1 MKKVMKQLFRNG
13 LCGLLCAAM
22 VLTSLSIPEMT
33 VYAAQI
39 DAEDENGI
47 IDETNEEVTTPEA
60 DGEDTD
66 EETSGGG
73 YDVIPEE
80 GDEVEED
87 IPEVD
92 EKEPEEAAPST
103 VENSVME
110 AGEYGTLQNGNFD
123 SGSTG
128 WELVELALS
137 KDSGLVKSGQ
147 CLYKW
152 GNGSVSAKQTIA
164 NVKPG
169 IYQVS
174 LDAGGSYKKDTFA
187 LKIVDSQEKELANN
201 SLDTGVAWG
210 VWKTYTSD
218 AFVITEEN
226 NSSLTITIEGT
237 LDSTDFHLDNVVMEE
252 LPSYNLVNLQELYDQ
267 ASKLSEDCYTSGSW
281 TALEAAMD
289 TADKLLKAS
298 SDDTVAITVAYTA
311 LQKAMNEL
319 VVEATLY
326 YYVPD
331 LKEGEEVVVT
341 NWSESEVTFGDA
353 ALAGDSGKIQSGGYD
368 KVAHKMVVDDTYTQW
383 YSIPVTC
390 PIGGDSS
397 SNDFEI
403 DIYDGSKLT
412 KLIQIS
418 EPTSWNNNSGIYAKL
433 ASGSESV
440 YAVKGYTCYSGSEL
454 VTAIMRQAT
463 LYVYSTGDVP
473 AIMVEGGTLSKVNED
488 SAELEELDADDYDD
502 GYKKDNHYYSM
513 TKDEKVANWYYLT
526 FTAPDVSGKMFGLYS
541 KADKD
546 AWVKDFVNRTAE
558 GDWEVDFTPVFEG
571 KIYYKDGV
579 FSDSR
584 STSLGMLKDL
594 LAEAQAIQEKGQG
607 GYTQASWQTLE
618 TAISGANTLISQLET
633 AGRDDSYTDDD
644 AGGGSTAIAD
654 AYAVLESAINGLEV
668 IATLY
673 YYAGADATAAGM
685 TFWWND
691 AEQPI
696 STNAQKTTDWHG
708 WNSDKN
714 TTYQM
719 TKETSGISGWFK
731 IQLSIKNN
739 GGNDAGFAVHKYDGK
754 SSSVMLESSK
764 LWAETDIYAKLV
776 SGEETAYAIKNSR
789 CFAGQDL
796 IDALMRSVTLYVY
809 DSEGIPAIGTSAKLS
824 YVDEVNTSLKE
835 VEDSEEKEDVFYHKM
850 KADTENANWYYLT
863 FSAPKA
869 DTSTKKIAGL
879 YSYAASESGEED
891 ADPVYTYNLI
901 QTFVEGDPSSTANK
915 EMDFTPVFTKYNG
928 KVYYQGGNF
937 YATRPATLDELK
949 KLVAEAEQLKADEE
963 DETKTPKYLH
973 NNTEWQTFTAKLTEA
988 KSVIAKNEE
997 GTDKPTISEIDE
1009 AYSALEK
1016 AMKAL
1021 VPVSIESENIIVD
1034 RVPVDDDFITGAD
1047 LSSYVSLKESGVVF
1061 KDQNG
1066 KALSD
1071 PEFFKYL
1078 YDGGTNWVRV
1088 RIWNDPYNSA
1098 NGGGYGGGN
1107 SDLERAIIIGKLATD
1122 AGMKVLIDFHY
1133 SDFWADPAKQDAPK
1147 AWKNYTIEQKVEAV
1161 KKYTLDSL
1169 NELADAGVN
1178 VGMVQVGNE
1187 TNNGIC
1193 GENSWGNMA
1202 KIFNAGSRAVRQFAA
1217 ERNQECLVAIHF
1229 AEPQD
1234 EGFVGLA
1241 GKLRDNGVDY
1251 DVFAS
1256 SYYPFWHG
1264 TTENLYNVLKKV
1276 ATDYNKKVMVAETSW
1291 VTTWEDGDGHGN
1303 SAPKI
1308 TQELAYSVS
1317 LQGQADEIRDVMA
1330 NVAAVNNAVPGA
1342 AIGMFYWEPAWISP
1356 YYVYNADGSIDQ
1368 SLYKKNKEAWEKYG
1382 SGWASSYSIEYDP
1395 TDAGLWYGGSAVDN
1409 QAWFD
1414 FDGTALETTQIYKY
1428 IRTAA
1433 TPKKIENKISNV
1445 MSNITKEY
1453 KVGDVIEW
1461 PSTVDVAF
1469 NTGDFVD
1476 GKWES
1481 KHDVENP
1488 ITGLAVEWDKD
1499 QKDLVNTDKTG
1510 QYSVN
1515 GIVKCTYNPESGSDA
1530 VTTEYFNITL
1540 TITVVTAGNIL
1551 ENPGFEKSDSSYD
1564 PWKVNNKNRAEVS
1577 IKGTADGV
1585 RTGNYGL
1592 HFWGGRT
1599 LTEGYNLDF
1608 TASQTVTGLKPGTY
1622 TFGGY
1627 IQGGG
1632 AADTDLQYAYV
1643 EVYDKNSNKKL
1654 TYKTSC
1660 SLGGYLNWM
1669 NPEISG
1675 IKVETGDYL
1684 VVGMEVKTSKE
1695 FAWGTIDDM
1704 YLYGSYGID
1713 IDNGIQNG
1721 KVTVNTLEADN
1732 KDVIKITATP
1742 NNGCYLTELTVSGE
1756 GVTDSNINLK
1766 GDGGS
1771 LKSDAAEGEAVL
1783 EFNKEVASRS
1793 DATMTASFNMPNT
1806 NVKISAKFV
1815 SIFGET
1821 GKVDLKDDNVTVE
1834 GFELVGTPEAGKYV
1848 YKYPLEY
1855 TGKNIELDLAIT
1867 YSGYKLTTADYT
1879 VKYAKNKN
1887 VTTDDAMAEITL
1899 KAKGTKFEGNRTLYF
1914 KIVDTKVDISTA
1926 KVVLNPTKESGFDGN
1941 KDNNYY
1947 YTGDYIEPTVKQFTD
1962 KQGASLKNKE
1972 GADLSIVENTDYTVK
1987 YLNNIKV
1994 GKATIMVIAKEGSTK
2009 IKGSV
2014 TQTFT
2019 IAKRP
2024 ISDESITIFK
2034 PSGGTY
2040 TGSKIT
2046 PNVTVKYGN
2055 TVLQKGKDYKVTYY
2069 NNKNVSTNVTDPKKL
2084 PYLKITGVGNYTG
2097 STDTYNGT
2105 KDKITFVI
2113 SEKSINDIS
2122 ITAVAGDLAHNNDKE
2137 LALKLTVKDG
2147 KKSLSAN
2154 KQYRVQKIALKEDT
2168 GYKTI
2173 YECDKDGKPV
2183 AGSATNPK
2191 VKGQGTYQVTLKGL
2205 GSYTDERKLTFK
2217 VISAEYI
2224 LSNAQIAKIDNQV
2237 YTGSPITFASQDLK
2251 VTNKKGATV
2260 ASDQYTVTCTNN
2272 IKAGTA
2278 TVTIKARNTGS
2289 YVGTKS
2295 TTFKIVKRAIAV
2307 ESKLT
2312 AAQEQ
2317 KKKDLGLITYEF
2329 AEEEDIYKNGSEYLY
2344 PYTGYSW
2351 TPNLKIYSTN
2361 NGVKKLLTK
2370 GVDYTISFKNNQ
2382 KANDKLAAGKYASI
2396 TITGKGSYSG
2406 KVTFADVFKVKDV
2419 TLDDFVITINPVA
2432 YTGKAI
2438 KPAITFVYKP
2448 IGRALDLKAGTAY
2461 TVKYKN
2467 NTKAASLKQSGT
2479 TDKNG
2484 KPVALNPYVLITE
2497 KGLHAYKQNEAGG
2510 YVACKSS
2517 DKKNVQVDFTITTAT
2532 ITSASIAD
2540 IKPQTYNGK
2549 PAKPSVTIKVNGRKL
2564 KAGTDYLVTYTG
2576 NVGRSDS
2583 AKVTVVGI
2591 GNYSGKAEKIF
2602 VIK

>member
-1 MKKVMKQLFRNG
+1 
-13 LCGLLCAAM
+13 
-22 VLTSLSIPEMT
+22 
-33 VYAAQI
+33 
-39 DAEDENGI
+39 
-47 IDETNEEVTTPEA
+47 
-60 DGEDTD
+60 
-66 EETSGGG
+66 
-73 YDVIPEE
+73 
-80 GDEVEED
+80 
-87 IPEVD
+87 
-92 EKEPEEAAPST
+92 
-103 VENSVME
+103 ME
-110 AGEYGTLQNGNFD
+110 AGEYGTLQNGNFENTGTYD
-123 SGSTG
+123 WKTPEAIANWICSGSDVQIKNQIDNVNKYVSFYSG
-128 WELVELALS
+128 SGEKISLS
-137 KDSGLVKSGQ
+137 QGVNNIEPRV
-147 CLYKW
+147 Y
-152 GNGSVSAKQTIA
+152 VI
-164 NVKPG
+164 
-169 IYQVS
+169 S
-174 LDAGGSYKKDTFA
+174 LDVCGEYLKDTDDPLSIEVKRVQDGEDVDQKPLISERLGEYNSWNTWKKITTGAFSVEVPANESQVNIEVSISGTLAAGKYINLDNVALTPVTYSLDDLKGLIATASELKQADYTTNSWSVFA
-187 LKIVDSQEKELANN
+187 AALATAKTLANN
-201 SLDTGVAWG
+201 TN
-210 VWKTYTSD
+210 TSD
-218 AFVITEEN
+218 DNDAEEITQAYIALQN
-226 NSSLTITIEGT
+226 A
-237 LDSTDFHLDNVVMEE
+237 ME
-252 LPSYNLVNLQELYDQ
+252 NLVTLGKN
-267 ASKLSEDCYTSGSW
+267 
-281 TALEAAMD
+281 
-289 TADKLLKAS
+289 
-298 SDDTVAITVAYTA
+298 I
-311 LQKAMNEL
+311 
-319 VVEATLY
+319 TLY
-326 YYVPD
+326 YYAGDIDEEIGLYHWGDNLSSEASSANWKVWND
-331 LKEGEEVVVT
+331 GDTYKMEAVEGYAGWYYIPLT
-341 NWSESEVTFGDA
+341 FMNKGASTGFQIYTKSGAASTDKANAALYKCDNDNWSNHYSQLTTGGESAYAIKGYGNNMFQCY
-353 ALAGDSGKIQSGGYD
+353 AGDK
-368 KVAHKMVVDDTYTQW
+368 A
-383 YSIPVTC
+383 
-390 PIGGDSS
+390 
-397 SNDFEI
+397 
-403 DIYDGSKLT
+403 
-412 KLIQIS
+412 
-418 EPTSWNNNSGIYAKL
+418 
-433 ASGSESV
+433 
-440 YAVKGYTCYSGSEL
+440 
-454 VTAIMRQAT
+454 TAIMRQAT

-473 AIMVEGGTLSKVNED
+473 ALMVENGGTLSKVNET

-502 GYKKDNHYYSM
+502 GYEKDNHYYSM
-513 TKDEKVANWYYLT
+513 KKDTEVANWYYLT
-526 FTAPDVSGKMFGLYS
+526 FTAPDVPNKMFGLYS

-546 AWVKDFVNRTAE
+546 AWVKDFVNRTAK

-594 LAEAQAIQEKGQG
+594 LAEAQAIQAKGQG

-618 TAISGANTLISQLET
+618 TAITGANTLISQLET

-654 AYAVLESAINGLEV
+654 AYAALESAINGLEV

-901 QTFVEGDPSSTANK
+901 QTFVEGEPSSIANK

-1445 MSNITKEY
+1445 MSNLTKEY
-1453 KVGDVIEW
+1453 KVGEQIDWNISVK
-1461 PSTVDVAF
+1461 VAF
-1469 NTGDFVD
+1469 NTGDYD
-1476 GKWES
+1476 GSKWES
-1481 KHDVENP
+1481 VHEIANP
-1488 ITGLAVEWDKD
+1488 VTELAVEWDKD

-1515 GIVKCTYNPESGSDA
+1515 GIIKCTYKPESGSDA

-1564 PWKVNNKNRAEVS
+1564 PWKVNNKNSAEVS

-1713 IDNGIQNG
+1713 IDNEIQNG

-1732 KDVIKITATP
+1732 KDVIKITTTP

-1756 GVTDSNINLK
+1756 GVTGSNINLK

-1771 LKSDAAEGEAVL
+1771 LKTDAAEGEAVL
-1783 EFNKEVASRS
+1783 EFNKEAASRS

-1821 GKVDLKDDNVTVE
+1821 GKVDLKDVTVE
-1834 GFELVGTPEAGKYV
+1834 GFELIGTSDTGKYV
-1848 YKYPLEY
+1848 YKDTLEY
-1855 TGKNIELDLAIT
+1855 TGKNIELDLNIT

-1887 VTTDDAMAEITL
+1887 VTTDNAMAEITL
-1899 KAKGTKFEGNRTLYF
+1899 KAKGSKFEGNRTLYF

-1962 KQGASLKNKE
+1962 KQGTSLKNKE
-1972 GADLSIVENTDYTVK
+1972 GAELSIVENTDYTVK

-2040 TGSKIT
+2040 TGNKIT

-2183 AGSATNPK
+2183 AGSASNPK

-2382 KANDKLAAGKYASI
+2382 KANDKLAAGKYASV
-2396 TITGKGSYSG
+2396 TIAGKGSYSG

-2510 YVACKSS
+2510 YVACKAA
-2517 DKKNVQVDFTITTAT
+2517 DKAKDVQVDFTITTAA
-2532 ITSASIAD
+2532 ITSVSIAD

-2591 GNYSGKAEKIF
+2591 GNYSGKAEKTF